1 MGAPPQPDAG
11 SAPPTCLAL
20 IEAVAAREGVPPTEL
35 EPQLYEAVDPDALET
50 LLSIAATAESSVTVG
65 FEYAGY
71 DVVVGSDGTLVV
83 E

>member
-1 MGAPPQPDAG
+1 MRAPPQPEATPR
-11 SAPPTCLAL
+11 APACLAL
-20 IEAVAAREGVPPTEL
+20 IEAVAAREGVHPTEL

-50 LLSIAATAESSVTVG
+50 LLSTAATAGSSVTVG

-71 DVVVGSDGTLVV
+71 DVVVGSDGTLVL